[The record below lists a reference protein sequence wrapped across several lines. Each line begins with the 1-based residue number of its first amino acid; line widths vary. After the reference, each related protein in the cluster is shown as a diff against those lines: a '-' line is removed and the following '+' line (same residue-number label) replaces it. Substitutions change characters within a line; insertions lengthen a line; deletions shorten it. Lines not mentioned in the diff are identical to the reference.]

1 MARTPAQQGMLSGRD
16 RCAQKISRTSFERIL
31 TSARMVRQH
40 FNRQT
45 HMKGLP
51 VALKPLTA
59 QEKKSLIRLFAG
71 AVVVVGIVF
80 AAMFFIARP

>member
-1 MARTPAQQGMLSGRD
+1 
-16 RCAQKISRTSFERIL
+16 
-31 TSARMVRQH
+31 
-40 FNRQT
+40 
-45 HMKGLP
+45 MKGLP